1 MKCEKCNKEHPGPY
15 PFGYTHVYCGCGH
28 EWEVAN
34 ISLLIPR
41 NYFARYAILVGQYGK
56 SEPAWLRLEQELFE
70 QTGGHRFTTLQAFQ
84 MAMSR
89 HHAGH
94 VVSSVVL
101 KLIS

>member
-1 MKCEKCNKEHPGPY
+1 MIDKQFETACEQ
-15 PFGYTHVYCGCGH
+15 
-28 EWEVAN
+28 
-34 ISLLIPR
+34 SLLIPR
-41 NYFARYAILVGQYGK
+41 NYFARYAVLAGQYGK
-56 SEPAWLRLEQELFE
+56 AETAWLRLEQELFE

-84 MAMSR
+84 MGMSR